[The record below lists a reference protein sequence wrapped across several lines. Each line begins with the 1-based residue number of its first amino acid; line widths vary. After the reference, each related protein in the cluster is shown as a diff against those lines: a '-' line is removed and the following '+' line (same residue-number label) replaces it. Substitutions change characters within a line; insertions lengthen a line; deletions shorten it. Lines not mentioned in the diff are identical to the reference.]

1 MREPMLAGLVRPAG
15 RRPKQL
21 TPRTTT
27 AASMEASMAREGLD
41 MGDYQE
47 RYQDCDIEVAVE
59 PALSRR

>member
-1 MREPMLAGLVRPAG
+1 
-15 RRPKQL
+15 
-21 TPRTTT
+21 
-27 AASMEASMAREGLD
+27 MAREGLD